1 MSLHL
6 YNPDIDGKLE
16 PINNQ
21 PKINYGKQPEY
32 LRQRDIED
40 EKASVKFNKEQQE
53 KIVEESR
60 EKMKEQDFEEDPV
73 GYEASKL
80 GRSIVKTFG
89 KIF

>member
-1 MSLHL
+1 MSVRL

-32 LRQRDIED
+32 LKQRDIED

-60 EKMKEQDFEEDPV
+60 EKMKEQDFETDPV
-73 GYEASKL
+73 SYEASKL

>member
-1 MSLHL
+1 MSVRL
-6 YNPDIDGKLE
+6 YNPDRDGKLE
-16 PINNQ
+16 PISNQ

-32 LRQRDIED
+32 LKQRDIED
-40 EKASVKFNKEQQE
+40 EKASVEFNKEQQE

-60 EKMKEQDFEEDPV
+60 EKMKEEDFEADPV
-73 GYEASKL
+73 SYEANKI

>member
-1 MSLHL
+1 MSVRL

-16 PINNQ
+16 TINNQ

-32 LRQRDIED
+32 LKQRDIED
-40 EKASVKFNKEQQE
+40 EKASVEFNKEQQE

-60 EKMKEQDFEEDPV
+60 EKMKEQDFEADPV
-73 GYEASKL
+73 SYEATKL

>member
-1 MSLHL
+1 MSVRL

-32 LRQRDIED
+32 LKQRDIED
-40 EKASVKFNKEQQE
+40 EKASVEFNKEQQE

-60 EKMKEQDFEEDPV
+60 EKMKEQDFEADPV

>member
-1 MSLHL
+1 MSVHL
-6 YNPDIDGKLE
+6 YNPDIDGKLQ

-21 PKINYGKQPEY
+21 PKLNYGKQPEY
-32 LRQRDIED
+32 LKKRDIED
-40 EKASVKFNKEQQE
+40 EKASVEFNKEQQE

-60 EKMKEQDFEEDPV
+60 EKMKEEDFEADPV
-73 GYEASKL
+73 SYEASKI